1 MLSATRLYKS
11 YGKTDVLDGLSLSVS
26 AGTVLGFIGPNG
38 AGKSTAMKILCG
50 IFPPD
55 SGEVSVSG
63 IDMLKDPVRAKAD
76 LGYLPENAPLYPG
89 MSVEA
94 FLRYSGR
101 LRGLYGK
108 NLEKSFER
116 VVECCRLKE
125 VLKMDVESLSK
136 GFRRRTCLAQ
146 SLIHSPGNLV
156 LDEPT
161 DGLDPDQKR
170 EIRSL
175 ILELKQTAAIIVSTH
190 ILEEIGAV
198 CDQVLAI
205 RNGKSVFYGTAEEFR
220 HLSPDEGTLVLRLD
234 PSSDPAEFESLP
246 EAEHV
251 SFRKDGESFL
261 LKIHP
266 VKGKENILP
275 GTALALASER
285 KYRVLECTILRG
297 DPGRIFASLG
307 DLEDGGNLG

>member
-1 MLSATRLYKS
+1 MLSATDLYKS
-11 YGKTDVLDGLSLSVS
+11 YGTTPVLNGLSLNVS
-26 AGTVLGFIGPNG
+26 AGHVLGFIGPNG

-55 SGEVSVSG
+55 SGKVSISG
-63 IDMLKDPVRAKAD
+63 IDMLADPVNAKKD

-89 MSVEA
+89 MSVAA
-94 FLRYSGR
+94 FLQYCGKM
-101 LRGLYGK
+101 RGLHG
-108 NLEKSFER
+108 NALSLAFDR

-125 VLKMDVESLSK
+125 VLRMDVDSLSK

-175 ILELKQTAAIIVSTH
+175 ISELKETTAVIVSTH

-198 CDQVLAI
+198 CDSVLAI
-205 RNGKSVFYGTAEEFR
+205 RHGKAVFQGTSKEFLQ
-220 HLSPDEGTLVLRLD
+220 LSPDEG
-234 PSSDPAEFESLP
+234 
-246 EAEHV
+246 
-251 SFRKDGESFL
+251 
-261 LKIHP
+261 
-266 VKGKENILP
+266 
-275 GTALALASER
+275 ALALTLEASADPSAFEHLPAVEHISFHREGDLIRLKLRPLPGMEKQFAASAFAFAAER
-285 KYRVLECTILRG
+285 GIRILECDLLHG
-297 DPGRIFASLG
+297 DPGKIFAELG
-307 DLEDGGNLG
+307 KEESERC